1 MGNQGNHH
9 HHEKTLPIAIIGGS
23 FSGLTLANVLY
34 LHSIPYTIFDSRSFP
49 FTHVMGGAKFNI
61 PSYEL
66 VAKKLGLDHTQPPPL
81 PLPPKYSKNNNG
93 DDGPTRKDVIDALL
107 KRVESNLVTS
117 QRIVRIELKSS
128 GLFYLHSQ
136 QQIYKPNRHRD
147 GWSSD
152 TRIIGPFQFVVGAD
166 GVLSKVRIS
175 ALQNT
180 FLVGDARWVNDRWYD
195 LGLRRIDRGADM
207 ALLDGLELGYAMVK
221 REDQISSSQEALT
234 RRKFCARVI
243 AWRRSMRI
251 LAIAATIFV
260 VVLFKFFNG
269 NLPLFSES

>member
-9 HHEKTLPIAIIGGS
+9 RHEKILPIAIIGGS
-23 FSGLTLANVLY
+23 FSGLTLANVLH
-34 LHSIPYTIFDSRSFP
+34 LHSIPYTIFDSKSFP

-66 VAKKLGLDHTQPPPL
+66 VAKKLELDHTPPPL
-81 PLPPKYSKNNNG
+81 PLKYSINNNG

-107 KRVESNLVTS
+107 KRVEPNLITS
-117 QRIVRIELKSS
+117 QRIVRIEQKSS

-136 QQIYKPNRHRD
+136 QQTYKPNKHRD

-180 FLVGDARWVNDRWYD
+180 FLIGDARWVNDRWYD

-207 ALLDGLELGYAMVK
+207 ALLDGLELGCAMVGK
-221 REDQISSSQEALT
+221 EDDQLSSSQTLIM
-234 RRKFCARVI
+234 RSKFCARQI

-260 VVLFKFFNG
+260 VLLFKFFNG
-269 NLPLFSES
+269 DVRMFSEN